1 MPAFTF
7 TTRLAASAAAAA
19 VAVLGLTTAAT
30 ASASSDEPVTQA
42 CTAAN
47 SSTTVSEVSRPVN
60 HLLLTVTNTGDT
72 PCNAYYAPALRFD
85 DAQAATPVL
94 ESSQP
99 QAVVTLNPGES
110 GYAGIRTSLP
120 SGEGTNGRTATTLEV
135 HFKDRADE
143 DTNDWAT
150 LDLPGEGV
158 YLDST
163 AAVTWW
169 QYDRDD
175 ALSY

>member
-7 TTRLAASAAAAA
+7 TTRLAASAAAA
-19 VAVLGLTTAAT
+19 VAVLGLTTTA
-30 ASASSDEPVTQA
+30 ASASSAEPVTQA

-47 SSTTVSEVSRPVN
+47 SDTTVSEVSRPLN

-120 SGEGTNGRTATTLEV
+120 SGEGTNGHTATTLEV

-150 LDLPGEGV
+150 LDLPGDGV

-169 QYDRDD
+169 QYDLDD